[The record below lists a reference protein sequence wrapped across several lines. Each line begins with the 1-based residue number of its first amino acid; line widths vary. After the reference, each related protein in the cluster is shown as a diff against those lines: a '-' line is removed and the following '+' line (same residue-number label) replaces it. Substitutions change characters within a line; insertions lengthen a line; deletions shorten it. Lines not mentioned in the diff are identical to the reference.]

1 MRKKSAIL
9 LSLLTLPAL
18 FAGEGEWVTEGF
30 EGFKRGSFGNGGDN
44 IYVSAAGILQR
55 IRQSD
60 INGDGYMDLL
70 ICNSQEHEEYV
81 MPTSYFDI
89 LRDPSKQTSLRIG
102 GAGWDIA
109 VADLNK
115 DGYEDVVIPANW
127 NGSSWVPN
135 SIVYYGSEKGI
146 TNHYI
151 HALPVSGGRAE
162 VGDFNGDSW
171 KDIVF
176 VSGSIDKFTI
186 KYLPNSVKGFL
197 EYTEHVLE
205 FPELKQANGVI
216 NALCSV
222 MDGKSS
228 VLLLRL
234 TNGAVYGL
242 KFCGDLP
249 EKKLQLLLAAEP
261 GFKKERSR
269 WADANQYVPEPEPK
283 LKVLKIKGVEYVFAA
298 YTKNAALY
306 PFINGKFDLKKAIRF
321 DVPRAFSITAGDVRK
336 KGFDDIVIAARAEHD
351 GKECCFYY
359 PAVSEGVWRDADR
372 VPIYSIRITD
382 AIIADFGGKEL
393 SLALFESNTDTS
405 YVGKVLLF
413 KEFKGAESL
422 TVPPMILPNADARI
436 ALAPRMK
443 DRQHLLVAN
452 TRYGNATS
460 KLPVYIYPGSSKGF
474 NVANQIR
481 VAANG
486 AMDGFFAD
494 LNDDGKPDLIL
505 ANEVEMAPHL
515 NDGNYVYYNI
525 GGKFSTMP
533 DLKLPSERATGVT
546 VADFDRNGYLD
557 MVFTALD
564 EAALTIYYGEKN
576 NQYRKEKIKL
586 EDGFLTLWLASAD
599 VNMDGF
605 IDLVVPNCRKNGGS
619 CVLYGSPKGF
629 DCKNRFDF
637 QVTKSQTCRVAD
649 VNHDGYPDVIWA
661 GYYPTIGKPL
671 DSFVSIYYGS
681 KKGFDNSR
689 RTMIP
694 CNDSN
699 TLAVADFNND
709 GLLDLFVGAYDNR
722 YSREIDSHIYW
733 NDAKNG
739 FTEDNRTYIRTEASC
754 GAIVGDFNNDGWK
767 DLALANHKI
776 KTQHNSYSQVWYND
790 QGRFSPE
797 NTVKLPSKG
806 PHGMISAPMSNG
818 IDRSASEFYTSS
830 VFKPGKTFGMIQASA
845 KMCVPRT
852 CQVKITLRS
861 AETAEGLN
869 GKEWKEISFGQE
881 INAKDFPGK
890 YFQYRLE
897 LIAPDGIGTPRI
909 SQIKILFK

>member
-1 MRKKSAIL
+1 MRKKTAIL
-9 LSLLTLPAL
+9 LSLLSLPVL
-18 FAGEGEWVTEGF
+18 FAGGNEWITEGHS
-30 EGFKRGSFGNGGDN
+30 GFNRGSFGNGGDN
-44 IYVSAAGILQR
+44 IYVSAAGVLQR

-60 INGDGYMDLL
+60 VNGDGYQDIL

-81 MPTSYFDI
+81 MPTSYFDV
-89 LRDPSKQTSLRIG
+89 LKDPSKQTSLRIG

-115 DGYEDVVIPANW
+115 DGYEDVVIPASW

-135 SIVYYGSEKGI
+135 SMIYYGSEKGI

-151 HALPVSGGRAE
+151 HALPVTGGRAE
-162 VGDFNGDSW
+162 TGDFNGDGW

-176 VSGSIDKFTI
+176 VSGSIDNFTI
-186 KYLPNSVKGFL
+186 QYLPNSPKGFMDSS
-197 EYTEHVLE
+197 EYKLS
-205 FPELKQANGVI
+205 FPEWKQENGSI
-216 NALCSV
+216 NALTSV
-222 MDGKSS
+222 MDGKRS

-234 TNGAVYGL
+234 TNGAIYSL
-242 KFCGDLP
+242 KFNGNFP
-249 EKKLQLLLAAEP
+249 EKKLEQLLPAQP
-261 GFKKERSR
+261 GFRNERSR

-283 LKVLKIKGVEYVFAA
+283 LKVITVKGVQHVFAA
-298 YTKNAALY
+298 YTESAALY
-306 PFINGKFDLKKAIRF
+306 PFVNGKFDLKKAVRF
-321 DVPRAFSITAGDVRK
+321 NVPRAFSITAGDVRK
-336 KGFDDIVIAARAEHD
+336 KGFDDVVIAARAEHN

-359 PAVSEGVWRDADR
+359 PAAAEGVWRDSDR
-372 VPIYSIRITD
+372 VPIYSNRITD
-382 AIIADFGGKEL
+382 AIIADFGGKDL

-413 KEFKGAESL
+413 KAFNGAGSL
-422 TVPPMILPNADARI
+422 KAPPVILPNADARI

-460 KLPVYIYPGSSKGF
+460 KLPVYIYPGSKKGF
-474 NVANQIR
+474 KAAERLEI
-481 VAANG
+481 AANG

-494 LNDDGKPDLIL
+494 LNDDGKPDVIL

-515 NDGNYVYYNI
+515 NDGNYVYYNL

-533 DLKLPSERATGVT
+533 DLKLPSERATGVA

-564 EAALTIYYGEKN
+564 ENALTIYYGEKN
-576 NQYRKEKIKL
+576 NQYRKEKIEL
-586 EDGFLTLWLASAD
+586 GDGFLTLWLVSAD

-605 IDLVVPNCRKNGGS
+605 IDLVVPNCRMNGGS
-619 CVLYGSPKGF
+619 CVLYGSSKGF
-629 DCKNRFDF
+629 DGKNRFDF
-637 QVTKSQTCRVAD
+637 QVAKSQTCRVAD

-681 KKGFDNSR
+681 KQGFDNSR

-733 NDAKNG
+733 NDAKDG

-790 QGRFSPE
+790 QGKFSPE

-818 IDRSASEFYTSS
+818 IDRSSSEFYTSS
-830 VFKPGKTFGMIQASA
+830 VFKPGKKFGMIQASA
-845 KMCVPRT
+845 KMRVPRT
-852 CQVKITLRS
+852 CQVKIALRS

-869 GKEWKEISFGQE
+869 GKDWKEISFGQE
-881 INAKDFPGK
+881 INATDFPGM

-909 SQIKILFK
+909 NQIKILFK

>member
-9 LSLLTLPAL
+9 LSLLALPAL
-18 FAGEGEWVTEGF
+18 FAGGSEWITEGHD
-30 EGFKRGSFGNGGDN
+30 GFSRGTFGNGGDN
-44 IYVSAAGILQR
+44 IYVSAAGVLQR

-60 INGDGYMDLL
+60 INGDGYQDIL

-81 MPTSYFDI
+81 MPASYFDV
-89 LRDPSKQTSLRIG
+89 LKDPSKVTFLRIG

-176 VSGSIDKFTI
+176 VSGNIDKFSI
-186 KYLPNSVKGFL
+186 KYLPNSAKGFL
-197 EYTEHVLE
+197 DYAEHVLE
-205 FPELKQANGVI
+205 FPGLKQENGGI

-222 MDGKSS
+222 MDGKKSM
-228 VLLLRL
+228 LLLRL
-234 TNGAVYGL
+234 TNGAIYGL
-242 KFCGDLP
+242 KFNGDIP
-249 EKKLQLLLAAEP
+249 EKKLVLLLPAQP

-283 LKVLKIKGVEYVFAA
+283 LKVIIVKGIQHVFAA
-298 YTKNAALY
+298 YTETAALY
-306 PFINGKFDLKKAIRF
+306 PFVNGKFDLKNAIRF
-321 DVPRAFSITAGDVRK
+321 NVPRAFSITTGDVRK
-336 KGFDDIVIAARAEHD
+336 KGFDDIVIAARAEHN

-359 PAVSEGVWRDADR
+359 PAAAEGVWRDADR
-372 VPIYSIRITD
+372 VPIYSNRITD
-382 AIIADFGGKEL
+382 AIIADFGSKDL

-405 YVGKVLLF
+405 YIGKVLLF
-413 KEFKGAESL
+413 KKFNGAESL
-422 TVPPMILPNADARI
+422 KSAPTILPNADARI

-460 KLPVYIYPGSSKGF
+460 KLPVYIYPGSKKGF
-474 NVANQIR
+474 NAAERLEI
-481 VAANG
+481 AANG

-515 NDGNYVYYNI
+515 NDGNYVYYNLDS
-525 GGKFSTMP
+525 KFSTMP
-533 DLKLPSERATGVT
+533 DLKLPSERATGVA

-564 EAALTIYYGEKN
+564 ETALTIYYGEKN
-576 NQYRKEKIKL
+576 NQYRKVKVPLSKN
-586 EDGFLTLWLASAD
+586 FLTLWLISAD
-599 VNMDGF
+599 VNLDGYL
-605 IDLVVPNCRKNGGS
+605 DLVVPNARVNGKS
-619 CVLYGSPKGF
+619 CVLYGSTKGF
-629 DCKNRFDF
+629 DYKNRFDF
-637 QVTKSQTCRVAD
+637 QVPKNQTCRVAD
-649 VNHDGYPDVIWA
+649 VNHDGYPDVLFA
-661 GYYPTIGKPL
+661 GSYPSLGKPL
-671 DSFVSIYYGS
+671 DSHVSIYYGS
-681 KKGFDNSR
+681 KQGFSNAR

-694 CNDSN
+694 CNNSN
-699 TLAVADFNND
+699 TLAIADFNND
-709 GLLDLFVGAYDNR
+709 GLLDLFIGAYDNR

-733 NDAKNG
+733 NDAKDG
-739 FTEDNRTYIRTEASC
+739 FTEDNRSYIRTEASC
-754 GAIVGDFNNDGWK
+754 GAIVGDFNGDGWK
-767 DLALANHKI
+767 DLALVNHKVN
-776 KTQHNSYSQVWYND
+776 TQHNSFSRVWYND
-790 QGRFSPE
+790 HGKFSPE

-806 PHGMISAPMSNG
+806 PHGMISASMSNG
-818 IDRSASEFYTSS
+818 INRSSSEFYTSS
-830 VFKPGKTFGMIQASA
+830 VFKAEKGFQKILASA
-845 KMCVPRT
+845 NMKVPHR
-852 CQVKITLRS
+852 CQVKIALRS
-861 AETAEGLN
+861 ADSADELD
-869 GKEWKEISFGQE
+869 GKAWKEISFDQE
-881 INAKDFPGK
+881 ISAKEFSGR

-909 SQIKILFK
+909 SRIRISFR